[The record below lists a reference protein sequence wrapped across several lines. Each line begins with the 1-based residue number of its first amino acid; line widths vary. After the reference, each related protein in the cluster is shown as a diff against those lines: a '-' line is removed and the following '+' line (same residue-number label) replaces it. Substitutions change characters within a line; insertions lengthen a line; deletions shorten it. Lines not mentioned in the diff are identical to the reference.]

1 MELILTAFWC
11 EKDES
16 FKRMSI
22 VEEAQAALK
31 KLDSDRNRG
40 FVTER
45 GREKN
50 Q

>member
-1 MELILTAFWC
+1 MELILTDFWC

-22 VEEAQAALK
+22 VEEAHAALK

-40 FVTER
+40 FVIER

-50 Q
+50 R